1 MTKGN
6 KQWVSELISDDYT
19 KWSNRIILLACGTGR
34 GKTTFALGIY
44 CKYLLSVGKKVLY
57 ICNRTKLKEQIRAD
71 KERYGIDGVEIT
83 SYQKFAED
91 LRSGSE
97 PQYDVYI
104 CDEAHYFL
112 ADAGFNLYTDIPYEY
127 IMNQTAATRV
137 FMTATY
143 KNIFG
148 RIRKDLERTGEEPLE
163 YHLPTDYSYVENIY
177 WFKKKDDLFG
187 IVDRILNTTNDTV
200 IYFCNSI
207 KKMREFYNHY
217 SPNRGK
223 GYSEDKKFLKDSK
236 LQYMSFMCSGNSSED
251 EKETSGF
258 VANYCSSDHIKR
270 NSHNDGYYIDN
281 RILIT
286 TKVIDNGVDF
296 KDRKVKHIICDVF
309 DIESAIQCLGRKR
322 VIDEKDTCNFY
333 LRDWQYYELNLFL
346 KPVKE
351 NLKPP
356 TMLIEDK
363 EEWIKKYGTNR
374 NYKDGTTYFDFNN
387 NQWRINYLRYDKLL
401 SDKATIESMIKQ
413 ETSYREEILSHIG
426 EYENCIEMEDIKA
439 DQVKDA
445 IEIWIT
451 EHMEQYLSNEQKQEL
466 ISLCDL
472 KDKYGRQQKS
482 IGILSNY
489 LKDNYRFTITNK
501 QHRVDKKRVKQW
513 VISPYDDSDC
523 QKMARPPC

>member
-1 MTKGN
+1 M
-6 KQWVSELISDDYT
+6 SELISDDY
-19 KWSNRIILLACGTGR
+19 KLWNKSVVLLACGTGR
-34 GKTTFALGIY
+34 GKTTFALGTY
-44 CKYLLSVGKKVLY
+44 CKYLLSIGKSVVY
-57 ICNRTKLKEQIRAD
+57 ICNRTKLKEQIAAD
-71 KERYGIDGVEIT
+71 IKRYGIEGVNIV
-83 SYQKFAED
+83 SYQKFADE

-97 PQYDVYI
+97 PKYDVYI

-127 IMNQTAATRV
+127 IINQTAATRI

-148 RIRKDLERTGEEPLE
+148 RIKKDLERTGEKPIE

-177 WFKKKDDLFG
+177 WYKKKSDLFG
-187 IVDRILNTTNDTV
+187 IVDKILNTTNDTV

-236 LQYMSFMCSGNSSED
+236 LQYMSFMCSDNGSED
-251 EKETSGF
+251 NEKETSGF
-258 VANYCSSDHIKR
+258 VSNYCSSDHIKR

-296 KDRKVKHIICDVF
+296 KDHNIKHIICDVF

-322 VIDEKDTCNFY
+322 VIDENDSCNFY
-333 LRDWQYYELNLFL
+333 IRDWQYYELNLFL

-356 TMLIEDK
+356 TLLIENK
-363 EEWIKKYGTNR
+363 EEWIKKYGTDR
-374 NYKDGTTYFDFNN
+374 NYKDGTTYFDFNTN
-387 NQWRINYLRYDKLL
+387 EWRINYLRYDKLL
-401 SDKATIESMIKQ
+401 SDKALIESMIKQ

-426 EYENCIEMEDIKA
+426 EFENCVEMEDIKA

-451 EHMEQYLSNEQKQEL
+451 NHEGQYLTDDDKQEL
-466 ISLCDL
+466 ISLCDVR
-472 KDKYGRQQKS
+472 DKYGRQQVS
-482 IGILSNY
+482 IGVLSNY
-489 LKDNYRFTITNK
+489 LKVNYHYQINNK
-501 QHRVDKKRVKQW
+501 QHRVDKKRIKQW
-513 VISPYDDSDC
+513 VISPFEDSDC
-523 QKMARPPC
+523 NKMARPPC

>member
-6 KQWVSELISDDYT
+6 KKWVSDLISDNYI
-19 KWSNRIILLACGTGR
+19 KWSNKIILLACGTGR
-34 GKTTFALGIY
+34 GKTTFALEIY
-44 CKYLLSVGKKVLY
+44 CKYLLSIGKKVLY
-57 ICNRTKLKEQIRAD
+57 LCNRTKLKEQTKVD
-71 KERYGIDGVEIT
+71 KAKYGLHGLEII

-91 LRSGSE
+91 LRLGNK

-112 ADAGFNLYTDIPYEY
+112 SDAGFNLYTDIPYEY
-127 IMNQTAATRV
+127 IMNQATATRI

-148 RIRKDLERTGEEPLE
+148 RIKKDLKRTGEKPIE
-163 YHLPTDYSYVENIY
+163 YYLPTDYSYVENIY
-177 WFKKKDDLFG
+177 WFKKKSDLFG
-187 IVDRILNTTNDTV
+187 IVDNILNTTDDTI

-223 GYSEDKKFLKDSK
+223 GYLEDKKLLKNSK
-236 LQYMSFMCSGNSSED
+236 LQYMSFVCSSNVDED
-251 EKETSGF
+251 EKEVSSF
-258 VANYCSSDHIKR
+258 VANNCSPDHIKR
-270 NSHNDGYYIDN
+270 NSHNNGYCIDN
-281 RILIT
+281 RVLIT

-296 KDRKVKHIICDVF
+296 KDKKIKHIICDVF

-322 VIDEKDTCNFY
+322 VIDENDTCNFY
-333 LRDWQYYELNLFL
+333 IRDWQYYELNLFL

-363 EEWIKKYGTNR
+363 DEWIKKYGTSR
-374 NYKDGTTYFDFNN
+374 DYKDGTTYFDFINN
-387 NQWRINYLRYDKLL
+387 EWRINNLRYDKLL
-401 SDKATIESMIKQ
+401 SDKAMIEAMIKQ
-413 ETSYREEILSHIG
+413 KTSYREEILSHIG
-426 EYENCIEMEDIKA
+426 EYKNCVEMEDIKA

-451 EHMEQYLSNEQKQEL
+451 EHIKQYLSKDQQQEL
-466 ISLCDL
+466 IELCDL

-489 LKDNYRFTITNK
+489 LKDNYKHVIINK
-501 QHRVDKKRVKQW
+501 QHRVDKKRVKNW
-513 VISPYDDSDC
+513 VISSCEESDV
-523 QKMARPPC
+523 KKLPRPPC